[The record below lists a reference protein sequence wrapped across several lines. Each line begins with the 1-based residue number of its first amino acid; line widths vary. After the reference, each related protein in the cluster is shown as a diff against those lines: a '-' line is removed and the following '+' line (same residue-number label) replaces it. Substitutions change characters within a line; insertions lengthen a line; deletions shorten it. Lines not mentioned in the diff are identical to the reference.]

1 LQVATVAIGNSANA
15 GLLAVR
21 ILATSDSSLQQKMV
35 EYQDGMRTMVLDKAA
50 KLEEQGWQNYKVAGH

>member
-1 LQVATVAIGNSANA
+1 
-15 GLLAVR
+15 VR
-21 ILATSDSSLQQKMV
+21 ILATSDPSLQQKMV